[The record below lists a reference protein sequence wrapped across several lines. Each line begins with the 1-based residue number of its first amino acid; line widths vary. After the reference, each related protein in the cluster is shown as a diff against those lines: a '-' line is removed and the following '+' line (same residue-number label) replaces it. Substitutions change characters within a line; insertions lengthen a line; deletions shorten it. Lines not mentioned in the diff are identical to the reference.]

1 MRRWQAMAAEGPLK
15 GACAGFVFLLRS
27 LDSPVYHL
35 PLAYCWRYGTEATGP
50 KSLGEAEFLPRSDGT
65 KRYRAA
71 VRPSEWRTPFSTTWS
86 AMGIFERYVFRQAGS
101 ALLIIL
107 LSLSSIVWVALAL
120 RQLNVVTSQGQDV
133 WMLIKMT
140 TLALPNLMAIIAP
153 FSLLIACT
161 HTLNRLNG
169 DSELIVL
176 TASGATVWKAAKPLL
191 LLALLVALGV
201 AFVNHVAMPWSLRL
215 LRDYIVQVRAN
226 ILTQVIQPGAFS
238 SPEDGL
244 TFHIRERAPNGEL
257 LGLIVHDT
265 RNKELNQS
273 YLAER
278 SVIIKHATSN
288 YIVMTNGHIVRRNDK
303 DEPSQIIAF
312 QQYAVDLDQFEK
324 KMDDDSQD
332 LKPRERYLDEL
343 LHPEATSESYKTG
356 PGKFRA
362 ELHERFSNP
371 LYPIAFALVALA
383 AVGQAHSTRQNRV
396 QQVAIAFV
404 LAAGLRL
411 GGLALNNMVVLNA
424 GTTPML
430 YGLPLSAML
439 GSLLLMERSRR
450 RLSTSRF
457 PGVLFD
463 PVIDLFAQIGRA
475 LIPGRRAE
483 AGAIAG
489 RR

>member
-1 MRRWQAMAAEGPLK
+1 
-15 GACAGFVFLLRS
+15 
-27 LDSPVYHL
+27 
-35 PLAYCWRYGTEATGP
+35 
-50 KSLGEAEFLPRSDGT
+50 
-65 KRYRAA
+65 
-71 VRPSEWRTPFSTTWS
+71 
-86 AMGIFERYVFRQAGS
+86 MGIFERYVFRQAGS

-153 FSLLIACT
+153 FSLLIAST

-191 LLALLVALGV
+191 LLALLVAMGV
-201 AFVNHVAMPWSLRL
+201 AFVNHLAMPWSLKK
-215 LRDYIVQVRAN
+215 LREYVVMVRAN

-238 SPEDGL
+238 SPEEGL
-244 TFHIRERAPNGEL
+244 TFHIRERAQSGEL

-278 SVIIKHATSN
+278 SVIIQREASN
-288 YIVMTNGHIVRRNDK
+288 FIVMNKGHIVRRTAK

-312 QQYAVDLDQFEK
+312 EQYAVDLDQFEK
-324 KMDDDSQD
+324 KMEDDTED
-332 LKPRERYLDEL
+332 LKPRERYLSEL
-343 LHPEATSESYKTG
+343 LYPEPTSASYRNG
-356 PGKFRA
+356 PGKFRS
-362 ELHERFSNP
+362 ELHERFSSP
-371 LYPIAFALVALA
+371 LYPIAFVLIAVA

-396 QQVAIAFV
+396 QQVALAFV
-404 LAAGLRL
+404 LAAALRL
-411 GGLALNNMVVLNA
+411 GGLALNNYVVLNA
-424 GTTPML
+424 AATPFL

-439 GSLLLMERSRR
+439 GSLIVMERARR
-450 RLSTSRF
+450 TLATSRF
-457 PGVLFD
+457 PGVVLD
-463 PVIDLFAQIGRA
+463 PVFEGIGRLAGLFARRRT
-475 LIPGRRAE
+475 PGVAR
-483 AGAIAG
+483 G
-489 RR
+489 

>member
-1 MRRWQAMAAEGPLK
+1 MGRAGGRQVPGAHPPLS
-15 GACAGFVFLLRS
+15 V
-27 LDSPVYHL
+27 HM
-35 PLAYCWRYGTEATGP
+35 T
-50 KSLGEAEFLPRSDGT
+50 
-65 KRYRAA
+65 
-71 VRPSEWRTPFSTTWS
+71 
-86 AMGIFERYVFRQAGS
+86 IFERYVFRQAGS

-140 TLALPNLMAIIAP
+140 TLALPNLMAIVAP
-153 FSLLIACT
+153 FSLLIASI

-176 TASGATVWKAAKPLL
+176 TASGATVWRAARPLL

-201 AFVNHVAMPWSLRL
+201 SFVNHLGMPWSLKL
-215 LRDYIVQVRAN
+215 LREYIVQVRAN

-238 SPEDGL
+238 SPEQGL

-278 SVIIKHATSN
+278 GLIVERKPSN
-288 YIVMTNGHIVRRNDK
+288 YLVMSTGHIVRRTDK

-312 QQYAVDLDQFEK
+312 DKYAVDLDQFEK
-324 KMDDDSQD
+324 KLDEDGED
-332 LKPRERYLDEL
+332 LKPRERYFSEL
-343 LHPEATSESYKTG
+343 VYPEATSNSFRQA

-371 LYPIAFALVALA
+371 LYPIAFALIALA

-404 LAAGLRL
+404 VAAALRL
-411 GGLALNNMVVLNA
+411 GGLAMNNIVVIDA
-424 GTTPML
+424 AATPVL
-430 YGLPLSAML
+430 YALPLSAML
-439 GSLLLMERSRR
+439 AALMLMERASR

-457 PGVLFD
+457 PGILFD
-463 PVIDLFAQIGRA
+463 PIVDAFASIGRLLRRRQA
-475 LIPGRRAE
+475 TSGRR
-483 AGAIAG
+483 
-489 RR
+489 

>member
-1 MRRWQAMAAEGPLK
+1 
-15 GACAGFVFLLRS
+15 
-27 LDSPVYHL
+27 
-35 PLAYCWRYGTEATGP
+35 
-50 KSLGEAEFLPRSDGT
+50 
-65 KRYRAA
+65 
-71 VRPSEWRTPFSTTWS
+71 
-86 AMGIFERYVFRQAGS
+86 MGIFERYVFRQAGS

-176 TASGATVWKAAKPLL
+176 TASGATVWRAAKPLL
-191 LLALLVALGV
+191 LLAFLVALGV
-201 AFVNHVAMPWSLRL
+201 AFVNHVAMPWSLKK

-238 SPEDGL
+238 SPEEGL
-244 TFHIRERAPNGEL
+244 TFHIRERAANGEL

-278 SVIIKHATSN
+278 SVIVKREATN
-288 YIVMTNGHIVRRNDK
+288 YIIMTKGHIVRRTDK

-312 QQYAVDLDQFEK
+312 EQYAVDLDQFGK
-324 KMDDDSQD
+324 KMDDDDSPD
-332 LKPRERYLDEL
+332 LKPRERYLSEL
-343 LHPEATSESYKTG
+343 LYPEPTSASYRQA

-362 ELHERFSNP
+362 ELHERFANP
-371 LYPIAFALVALA
+371 LYPIAFAFIALA
-383 AVGQAHSTRQNRV
+383 AVGQAHSTRQNRA

-404 LAAGLRL
+404 LAAALRL
-411 GGLALNNMVVLNA
+411 GGLAINNMVAIKADATLL
-424 GTTPML
+424 L
-430 YGLPLSAML
+430 YALPLTAIL
-439 GSLLLMERSRR
+439 GAFFLMERARR

-457 PGVLFD
+457 PGILFD
-463 PVIDLFAQIGRA
+463 PIIDAISRLAS
-475 LIPGRRAE
+475 LLPGRRMA
-483 AGAIAG
+483 AATSGG
-489 RR
+489 HR

>member
-1 MRRWQAMAAEGPLK
+1 M
-15 GACAGFVFLLRS
+15 
-27 LDSPVYHL
+27 
-35 PLAYCWRYGTEATGP
+35 T
-50 KSLGEAEFLPRSDGT
+50 
-65 KRYRAA
+65 
-71 VRPSEWRTPFSTTWS
+71 
-86 AMGIFERYVFRQAGS
+86 IFERYVFRQAGS

-140 TLALPNLMAIIAP
+140 TLALPNLMAIVAP
-153 FSLLIACT
+153 FSLLIASI

-176 TASGATVWKAAKPLL
+176 TASGATVWRAARPLL

-201 AFVNHVAMPWSLRL
+201 AFVNHLGMPWSLKL
-215 LRDYIVQVRAN
+215 LREYIVQVRAN

-238 SPEDGL
+238 SPEQGL

-278 SVIIKHATSN
+278 GLIVERKPSN
-288 YIVMTNGHIVRRNDK
+288 YLVMSTGHIVRRTDK
-303 DEPSQIIAF
+303 DEPSQVIAF
-312 QQYAVDLDQFEK
+312 DKYAVDLDQFEK
-324 KMDDDSQD
+324 KIDEDGED
-332 LKPRERYLDEL
+332 LKPRERYFSEL
-343 LHPEATSESYKTG
+343 VYPEATSKAFRQG

-371 LYPIAFALVALA
+371 LYPIAFALIALA

-404 LAAGLRL
+404 VAAALRL
-411 GGLALNNMVVLNA
+411 GGLAMNNIVVIDA
-424 GTTPML
+424 ATTPLL
-430 YGLPLSAML
+430 YALPLSAML
-439 GSLLLMERSRR
+439 ASLVLMERARR

-457 PGVLFD
+457 PGILLD
-463 PVIDLFAQIGRA
+463 PIVDAF
-475 LIPGRRAE
+475 
-483 AGAIAG
+483 GAIARLMRRRPATSG